1 MRRESWEVKE
11 KTESRIA
18 ELLSALGEI
27 RISECK
33 ERGKMLWRRQG
44 ERSIVVQYRFALG
57 DFSTR
62 YDWSK

>member
-1 MRRESWEVKE
+1 MGE
-11 KTESRIA
+11 KTAGWIS
-18 ELLSALGEI
+18 ELLSDLGEI

-33 ERGKMLWRRQG
+33 EREEALERQG

-62 YDWSK
+62 YTWSK